1 MRENKP
7 SPGHPLGKPK
17 GFGFLS
23 FKRHEDA
30 LQVLRKLNN
39 NPDVFSA
46 SHRPILSFSIEDM
59 NVHKIKEKRELRSKL
74 NNPTYQKKMETVK
87 LKKLAKKKDKKDNKK
102 LLVVPAKKKRSTD
115 DQIAEGEGEAYS
127 GFASKPGA
135 LVKLRGTF
143 KLKQQ
148 SRIHEKSMKE
158 RNKRSKQEKQQ
169 NEMRKEKQEKKL
181 DRQISRKRKFDGGKD
196 SLTDKIEKYRNL
208 MQGMNDVANK
218 RRKVAKGA
226 SKWSIE

>member
-7 SPGHPLGKPK
+7 SPGNPLGKSK

-30 LQVLRKLNN
+30 LKVLRKLNN
-39 NPDVFSA
+39 NPEVFSA
-46 SHRPILSFSIEDM
+46 NHRPIVSFSIEDL
-59 NVHKIKEKRELRSKL
+59 NVHKIKEKRTLRSKL

-87 LKKLAKKKDKKDNKK
+87 LKKQAKKKEKNDKKP
-102 LLVVPAKKKRSTD
+102 LVAPAKKKRARD
-115 DQIAEGEGEAYS
+115 VQDEGESYS
-127 GFASKPGA
+127 GFASKPGGA
-135 LVKLRGTF
+135 FVKPRGTF

-158 RNKRSKQEKQQ
+158 RNKKSKQEKFQA
-169 NEMRKEKQEKKL
+169 EIRKEKQEKKF
-181 DRQISRKRKFDGGKD
+181 DRQTSRKRKFDGGKD
-196 SLTDKIEKYRNL
+196 SLTDKIEKYRTL
-208 MQGMNDVANK
+208 MRGMDEVANK
-218 RRKVAKGA
+218 KRKVAAGG